1 MHFDIPTLLT
11 LIPLQSLALALM
23 LPILMGW
30 DQVSR
35 AARRGQTSL
44 ILQAAAWVLRAI
56 NQEAH
61 SLVLWLLILF
71 CMSAALSALWLA
83 LRDWLGPRD
92 GRRLV
97 LALPIVLPI
106 AVAASALPQLGGGRW
121 GSTVAD
127 LGVSMQMFLVVWA
140 CIKPSTH
147 GQDHKWRG
155 LVGVSFLALG
165 AALLCRAAVAIRDG
179 GFFPALSDHPIQLVV
194 LLLSQVAVTA
204 SVIAILVAWRGET
217 EAALHRLAQTDT
229 LTGLSNR
236 RAFAARAF
244 EMISLARRYDDPLAL
259 MMLDLDHFKSINDT
273 HGHAVGDQALVLF
286 ANCLQQVMRVGDLA
300 GRVGGEE
307 FCVLL
312 TRSDALGPDAMDQ
325 RLRKMLAER
334 SQLTLSFKLEFS
346 AGWARLRPGDR
357 NIDDVMRRAD
367 AALYEAKR
375 SGRGQL
381 VAEPGNDA

>member
-11 LIPLQSLALALM
+11 LIPLQALALALM

-30 DQVSR
+30 SR
-35 AARRGQTSL
+35 ASRAVRSGQISL
-44 ILQAAAWVLRAI
+44 MLQAAAWVLRAI
-56 NQEAH
+56 NQDLH
-61 SLVLWLLILF
+61 SLVLWLLILLF
-71 CMSAALSALWLA
+71 MSAALSALWLA

-92 GRRLV
+92 GRQLIV
-97 LALPIVLPI
+97 ALPIVLPI
-106 AVAASALPQLGGGRW
+106 GVAISALPQLGGGRW

-127 LGVSMQMFLVVWA
+127 LGLSLQMMLVVWA
-140 CIKPSTH
+140 CAKPSTR
-147 GQDHKWRG
+147 GQDHNWRG
-155 LVGVSFLALG
+155 LVGASFLAL
-165 AALLCRAAVAIRDG
+165 ALVTLCRAGIAIREG
-179 GFFPALSDHPIQLVV
+179 GFLPAQSTHPIQLY
-194 LLLSQVAVTA
+194 LLLTNQIAVLA
-204 SVIAILVAWRGET
+204 SVMAILVAWRGET

-236 RAFAARAF
+236 RAFASRAF

-273 HGHAVGDQALVLF
+273 HGHGVGDQALVLF
-286 ANCLQQVMRVGDLA
+286 ANCLQQVIRVGDLA

-312 TRSDALGPDAMDQ
+312 TRSDAIGPDALDL
-325 RLRKMLAER
+325 RLRRMLAER
-334 SQLTLSFKLEFS
+334 SQQTLNFKLEFS

-357 NIDDVMRRAD
+357 NIEDVMRRAD

-375 SGRGQL
+375 SGRNRL